1 MNEKLE
7 MKENNEI
14 RELEGEIGHTCNMCK
29 PQGKTA
35 IFKENK
41 TVIPLAR
48 P

>member
-1 MNEKLE
+1 MKEKNDLKGGLKLE
-7 MKENNEI
+7 
-14 RELEGEIGHTCNMCK
+14 IGYTCNMCK

-35 IFKENK
+35 IFMENK